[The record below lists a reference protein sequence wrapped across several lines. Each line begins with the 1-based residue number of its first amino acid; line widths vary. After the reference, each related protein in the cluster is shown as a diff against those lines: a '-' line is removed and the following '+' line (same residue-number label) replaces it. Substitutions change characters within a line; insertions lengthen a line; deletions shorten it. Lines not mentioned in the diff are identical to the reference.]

1 MLVSEVPKLGKEA
14 ALKAIKDWGRP
25 ISDITHLVF
34 ATSSGTLRLAK
45 DLAENNAGARVLV
58 VCVDSTAI
66 CFTGPS
72 ENHMDRLVGQA
83 IFGDGAAAA
92 IVGAVFN
99 TTADER
105 PLFRMVAAAQTTI
118 PNSTDALHG
127 NLTEKGFAYSLSAK
141 IPLHIGSNIEK
152 CMEEALAPLG
162 ISDWN
167 SVFYVVHPGGPAVL
181 NQVEENLGLEP
192 EKLRVSRDVLREYGN
207 MWGPTVLFILD
218 EMRKKVIDQGM
229 ATTGE
234 GLEWGV
240 LLAFG
245 PGLTVETILL
255 KSVAIY

>member
-1 MLVSEVPKLGKEA
+1 MLFQHVCYAGGA
-14 ALKAIKDWGRP
+14 A
-25 ISDITHLVF
+25 
-34 ATSSGTLRLAK
+34 LRLAK

-58 VCVDSTAI
+58 VCVDSAAI

-83 IFGDGAAAA
+83 IFGDGAATS
-92 IVGAVFN
+92 IVGADFN

-118 PNSTDALHG
+118 PNLTDALHA
-127 NLTEKGFAYSLSAK
+127 NLTEKGLAYTLSPK
-141 IPLHIGSNIEK
+141 IPLHIGCNIEK

-167 SVFYVVHPGGPAVL
+167 SVFHAVHPGGPTIL

-218 EMRKKVIDQGM
+218 EMRKKAIDEGM